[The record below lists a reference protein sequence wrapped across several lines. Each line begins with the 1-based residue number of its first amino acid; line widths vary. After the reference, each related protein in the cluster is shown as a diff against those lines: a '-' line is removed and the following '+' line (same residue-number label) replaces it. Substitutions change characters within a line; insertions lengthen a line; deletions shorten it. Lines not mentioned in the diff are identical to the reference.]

1 MLIWENIVLAL
12 QGLLANKMRALLTM
26 LGIIIGIGSVIAIMT
41 VGNSISS
48 SVTDSMESMGAN
60 NITLGVQQ
68 KSSEEEISV
77 SGMRFMQGGMR
88 STMSEDDYLTDE
100 MLDDV
105 KETFAE
111 RVKGIS
117 LSESV
122 GSGTA
127 QDGAATAN
135 VQITGVN
142 GTYLENEDLNI
153 LAGRLPTEKEQE
165 AGKRVVVISD
175 KVVENLLGGTNWNA
189 IGSQVTVLINN
200 RYYSY
205 SVVGV
210 YEYEESALS
219 FSSESDSDVTTTVY
233 LPLKAARD
241 QNHTRTGYSQAILLT
256 ASGVDTGTFCDELE
270 TYLNRTYYRNN
281 ESYEISALSMESIVS
296 SMTEMLS
303 TISIAISAI
312 AAISLLV
319 GGIGVMNI
327 MLVSITERTRE
338 IGTRKALGA
347 TNGSIRLQFIM
358 ESVVICLIGCLIGI
372 LTGMGLAAI
381 ATNLMGYA
389 ASPSISGIVL
399 SVSFSVFIG
408 VFFGYYPANKAAKMN
423 PIEALRYE

>member
-1 MLIWENIVLAL
+1 MLIFENISLAL
-12 QGLLANKMRALLTM
+12 QGLFANKMRALLTM
-26 LGIIIGIGSVIAIMT
+26 LGIIIGIASVIAIMT

-48 SVTDSMESMGAN
+48 SVTDSMESMGAS

-68 KSSEEEISV
+68 KSSEEEVSA

-88 STMSEDDYLTDE
+88 SVMSEEDYLSEE
-100 MLDDV
+100 MLTDV

-111 RVKGIS
+111 SVWDIS
-117 LSESV
+117 ISENV

-127 QDGAATAN
+127 QDGAYTAN
-135 VQITGVN
+135 VQVTGAN
-142 GTYLENEDLNI
+142 GAYLENEDLNI

-165 AGKRVVVISD
+165 EGKKVVLVTD
-175 KVVENLLGGTNWNA
+175 KVVENLYGTSNWEA
-189 IGSQVTVLINN
+189 IGSQITVLINN
-200 RYYSY
+200 RYYNY
-205 SVVGV
+205 SIVGV
-210 YEYEESALS
+210 YEYEESAMS
-219 FSSESDSDVTTTVY
+219 FSTESDSDVTTTMY
-233 LPLKAARD
+233 LPLEAARD
-241 QNHTRTGYSQAILLT
+241 QNHTKTGFSQVTLLT
-256 ASGVDTGTFCDELE
+256 ISGVDVSSFCEELE
-270 TYLNRTYYRNN
+270 TYMNNRYYRNN
-281 ESYEISALSMESIVS
+281 ESYEVSALSMESIVS

-303 TISIAISAI
+303 TISIAISII
-312 AAISLLV
+312 AGISLLV

-358 ESVVICLIGCLIGI
+358 ESVVICLIGGIIGI
-372 LTGMGLAAI
+372 LLGIALATV
-381 ATNLMGYA
+381 ATNVMGYA
-389 ASPSISGIVL
+389 AYPSVSGIIF